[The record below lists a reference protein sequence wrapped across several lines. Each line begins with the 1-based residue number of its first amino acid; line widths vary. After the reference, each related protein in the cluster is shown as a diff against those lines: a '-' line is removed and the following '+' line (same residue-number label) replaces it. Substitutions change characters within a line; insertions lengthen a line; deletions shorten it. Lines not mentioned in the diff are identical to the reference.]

1 MGVFGLPPSV
11 LPDISPTRGEIDS
24 LYIPLLSINLD
35 ACGNDLLPLSA
46 NFSDRTELAPHP
58 ISLLVGE
65 MSGRTEG
72 GVVGRIGG
80 WVQ

>member
-46 NFSDRTELAPHP
+46 NFSDRTAGAPPP
-58 ISLLVGE
+58 IPAVG
-65 MSGRTEG
+65 GFLPGWTEG